1 MSMLFLC
8 TNYNFS
14 GCDGKGTNIVPNV
27 DSKLF
32 DRRFKIADLTI
43 CSKVGTAY
51 YFVGI
56 IA

>member
-1 MSMLFLC
+1 MDI
-8 TNYNFS
+8 FS

-27 DSKLF
+27 DSKKS